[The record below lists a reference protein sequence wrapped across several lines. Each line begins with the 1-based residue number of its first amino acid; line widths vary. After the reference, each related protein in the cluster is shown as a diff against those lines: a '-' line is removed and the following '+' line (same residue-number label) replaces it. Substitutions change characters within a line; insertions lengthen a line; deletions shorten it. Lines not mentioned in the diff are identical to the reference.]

1 LFEKQQ
7 SIRYQ
12 SSLNNG
18 QASLRGIRLDTQFI
32 VSTAIILATFG
43 IYIGIAIYNK
53 ARATSDFYVA
63 GRGIPPVFN
72 GMAIGADWMSAAS
85 FIGLAGT
92 VMILGYDGLAYIMGW
107 TGGYLLLTFLLA
119 PQLRKY
125 GRYTVPEFIGD
136 RYASHT
142 ARVIAAICTIIISFT
157 YSIGQLSGSGVVIG
171 RLFEIDAKVGTLI
184 GVVLIAFY
192 SAFGGMKG
200 ITWTQVAQYI
210 ILIIAYLI
218 PVIFMSL
225 QITGNPMPWISYG
238 DIVGKMGELDR
249 ELGISEYFAPFT
261 NGTKWQFIA
270 LLFTLMAGTAGL
282 PHVIVRFYTVST
294 MKAARWSGAWAL
306 LFIGLL
312 YLSAPAY
319 AAFSRFILM
328 TKVAGSNIDA
338 LPSWTKSWVDTG
350 KLKVAD
356 SNGDGILQWKELII
370 SNDIVVMAT
379 PEIANLGVFVIGL
392 VAAGA
397 MAAALS
403 TAGGLMIAISSSFAH
418 DIYYRV
424 FKPNATEK
432 SRLAVARWSIVVA
445 TVLAGLVAL
454 NPPGVITQIVAWAF
468 ALASGTF
475 FPALVLGVWWKRSN
489 AKGVI
494 AGLLFGLGVTLTYI
508 FMARAGITI
517 LGIIGTGAGIFG
529 ATAGFLANIIVS
541 LITKAP
547 SQKLQEEVIDLRYPE
562 QMTFK
567 NGEVWVDDDVNLTK

>member
-1 LFEKQQ
+1 MDAQFLV
-7 SIRYQ
+7 
-12 SSLNNG
+12 SL
-18 QASLRGIRLDTQFI
+18 S
-32 VSTAIILATFG
+32 IILLTFA
-43 IYIGIAIYNK
+43 IYIGIAVYNK

-63 GRGIPPVFN
+63 GRGIPPIYN

-136 RYASHT
+136 RYESHT
-142 ARVIAAICTIIISFT
+142 ARVIAAVCTIIISFT

-171 RLFEIDAKVGTLI
+171 RLFEIDAKVGTMI

-192 SAFGGMKG
+192 AAFGGMKG

-225 QITGNPMPWISYG
+225 QLTGNPVPWLSYG
-238 DIVGKMGELDR
+238 HVINEMAEIDR
-249 ELGISEYFAPFT
+249 ELGISEYFAPFE
-261 NGTKWQFIA
+261 NSSKWQFLA

-319 AAFSRFILM
+319 AAFSRFILL
-328 TKVAGSNIDA
+328 KNVANQPIDS
-338 LPSWTKSWVDTG
+338 LPAWTKPWVDTG
-350 KLKVAD
+350 KLQLAD
-356 SNGDGILQWKELII
+356 GNGDGILQWSEMMI

-379 PEIANLGVFVIGL
+379 PEIANLGLFVIGL

-424 FKPNATEK
+424 LKPNSTEAN
-432 SRLAVARWSIVVA
+432 RLAVARISIIAA
-445 TVLAGLVAL
+445 TVLAGLIAL

-489 AKGVI
+489 KYGVTWGMIVGLAVTLAYIFAAKYGGFTI
-494 AGLLFGLGVTLTYI
+494 AG
-508 FMARAGITI
+508 
-517 LGIIGTGAGIFG
+517 IIDTGAGIFG
-529 ATAGFLANIIVS
+529 ATAAFITNIVVS
-541 LITKAP
+541 LATAEP
-547 SQKLQEEVIDLRYPE
+547 SQKIQEEVINLRYPE
-562 QMTFK
+562 QMVYK
-567 NGEVWVDDDVNLTK
+567 DGDVYLKRDA

>member
-1 LFEKQQ
+1 M
-7 SIRYQ
+7 
-12 SSLNNG
+12 
-18 QASLRGIRLDTQFI
+18 DTQFL
-32 VSTAIILATFG
+32 VSLSIILATFAL
-43 IYIGIAIYNK
+43 YVGIAVYNK
-53 ARATSDFYVA
+53 AKATSDFYVA
-63 GRGIPPVFN
+63 SRGVPPIFN

-85 FIGLAGT
+85 FIGMAGT
-92 VMILGYDGLAYIMGW
+92 IMLLGYDGLAYIMGW

-136 RYASHT
+136 RYNSHT
-142 ARVIAAICTIIISFT
+142 ARIIAAICTIIISFT

-171 RLFEIDAKVGTLI
+171 RLFEIDAKLGTMI

-192 SAFGGMKG
+192 AAFGGMKG

-225 QITGNPMPWISYG
+225 QITNNPAPWLSYG
-238 DIVGKMGELDR
+238 KIVGEMGELDR
-249 ELGISEYFAPFT
+249 QLGISEYFAPFT
-261 NGTKWQFIA
+261 NGTKWQFMA
-270 LLFTLMAGTAGL
+270 LMFTLMAGTAGL

-328 TKVAGSNIDA
+328 KNVVGQKISE
-338 LPSWTKSWVDTG
+338 LPAWTTTWVNTG
-350 KLKVAD
+350 KLAVAD
-356 SNGDGILQWKELII
+356 ANGDGILQWQELTIA
-370 SNDIVVMAT
+370 NDIVVMAT

-424 FKPNATEK
+424 MKPNATEEK
-432 SRLAVARWSIVVA
+432 RLSVARWSIAVA
-445 TVLAGLVAL
+445 TLLAGLIAL
-454 NPPGVITQIVAWAF
+454 NPPGAITQIVAWAF

-475 FPALVLGVWWKRSN
+475 FPALLLGVWWKRSN
-489 AKGVI
+489 AKGVT
-494 AGLLFGLGVTLTYI
+494 AGMLVGLAVTLTYI
-508 FMARAGITI
+508 FAAKYGGFTIAGII
-517 LGIIGTGAGIFG
+517 DTGAGVFG
-529 ATAGFLANIIVS
+529 AVAAILTNVIVS
-541 LITKAP
+541 LSTAAP
-547 SQKLQEEVIDLRYPE
+547 SQELQDEVLDLRYPE
-562 QMTFK
+562 QMTYK
-567 NGEVWVDDDVNLTK
+567 DGQVWLKDENL

>member
-1 LFEKQQ
+1 
-7 SIRYQ
+7 
-12 SSLNNG
+12 
-18 QASLRGIRLDTQFI
+18 LDTQFL
-32 VSTAIILATFG
+32 VSLSIILATFG
-43 IYIGIAIYNK
+43 LYIGIALYNTAK
-53 ARATSDFYVA
+53 ETSEFYVA
-63 GRGIPPVFN
+63 GRGVPPIFN

-85 FIGLAGT
+85 FIGMAGT
-92 VMILGYDGLAYIMGW
+92 IMLLGYDGLAYIMGW

-136 RYASHT
+136 RFNSHT
-142 ARVIAAICTIIISFT
+142 ARVIAAITTIIISFT

-171 RLFEIDAKVGTLI
+171 RLFEIDAKLGTMI

-192 SAFGGMKG
+192 AAFGGMKG

-225 QITGNPMPWISYG
+225 QITSSALPWLSYG
-238 DIVGKMGELDR
+238 ELVGKMGELDR

-261 NGTKWQFIA
+261 NGTKWQFLA
-270 LLFTLMAGTAGL
+270 LMFTLMAGTAGL

-328 TKVAGSNIDA
+328 TKVAGSKISE
-338 LPSWTKSWVDTG
+338 LPAWTKTWVDTG
-350 KLKVAD
+350 KLQVAD
-356 SNGDGILQWKELII
+356 GNGDGVLQWSELII

-403 TAGGLMIAISSSFAH
+403 TAGGLMIAISSAFAH

-424 FKPNATEK
+424 MKPNATEK
-432 SRLAVARWSIVVA
+432 TRLNVARISIVVA
-445 TVLAGLVAL
+445 TLFAGLIAL
-454 NPPGVITQIVAWAF
+454 DPPGAITQIVAWAF

-475 FPALVLGVWWKRSN
+475 FPALILGVWWKRSN
-489 AKGVI
+489 AQGVI
-494 AGLLFGLGVTLTYI
+494 AGMLVGLGVTLGYI
-508 FMARAGITI
+508 FAAKYGGFTI
-517 LGIIGTGAGIFG
+517 LGIIDTGAGVFG
-529 ATAGFLANIIVS
+529 ASAAILANVIVS
-541 LITKAP
+541 LATPAP
-547 SQKLQEEVIDLRYPE
+547 SQKIQEEVLDLRYPE
-562 QMTFK
+562 QMTYK
-567 NGEVWVDDDVNLTK
+567 NGEVWMNDDATKSV

>member
-1 LFEKQQ
+1 M
-7 SIRYQ
+7 
-12 SSLNNG
+12 
-18 QASLRGIRLDTQFI
+18 DTQFL
-32 VSTAIILATFG
+32 VSLSIILCTFAL
-43 IYIGIAIYNK
+43 YIGIAIYNK
-53 ARATSDFYVA
+53 AKATSDFYVA
-63 GRGIPPVFN
+63 GRGVPPIFN

-85 FIGLAGT
+85 FIGMAGT
-92 VMILGYDGLAYIMGW
+92 IMLLGYDGLAYIMGW

-125 GRYTVPEFIGD
+125 GRYTVPDFIGD
-136 RYASHT
+136 RFDSHT

-171 RLFEIDAKVGTLI
+171 RLFEIDAKVGTMI
-184 GVVLIAFY
+184 GVILIAFY
-192 SAFGGMKG
+192 AAFGGMKG

-225 QITGNPMPWISYG
+225 QLTGNPMPWISYG
-238 DIVGKMGELDR
+238 ELVGKMGELDR

-261 NGTKWQFIA
+261 NGTKWQFLA
-270 LLFTLMAGTAGL
+270 LMFTLMAGTAGL

-319 AAFSRFILM
+319 SAFSRFILM
-328 TKVAGSNIDA
+328 TKVAGSKITE
-338 LPSWTKSWVDTG
+338 LPAWTKTWVDTG
-350 KLKVAD
+350 KLQVAD
-356 SNGDGILQWKELII
+356 GNGDGILQWSELII

-379 PEIANLGVFVIGL
+379 PEIANLGMFVIGL

-424 FKPNATEK
+424 LKPNATEK
-432 SRLAVARWSIVVA
+432 KRLSVARWSIVLA
-445 TVLAGLVAL
+445 TLFAGLIAL
-454 NPPGVITQIVAWAF
+454 NPPGAITQIVAWAF
-468 ALASGTF
+468 ALATGTF

-489 AKGVI
+489 SQGVI
-494 AGLLFGLGVTLTYI
+494 AGLLVGLGVTLAYI
-508 FMARAGITI
+508 FAAKYGGFTI
-517 LGIIGTGAGIFG
+517 LGIIDTGAGVFG
-529 ATAGFLANIIVS
+529 AVAAFTANIVVS
-541 LITKAP
+541 LMTPAP
-547 SQKLQEEVIDLRYPE
+547 SQKIQDEVMDLRYPE
-562 QMTFK
+562 QMVYK
-567 NGEVWVDDDVNLTK
+567 NGDVWMNDDGPKSV

>member
-1 LFEKQQ
+1 MD
-7 SIRYQ
+7 
-12 SSLNNG
+12 
-18 QASLRGIRLDTQFI
+18 AQFI
-32 VSTAIILATFG
+32 VSLTIILLTFAL
-43 IYIGIAIYNK
+43 YIGIAIYNTAK
-53 ARATSDFYVA
+53 QTSDFYVA
-63 GRGIPPVFN
+63 GRGVPPIFN

-85 FIGLAGT
+85 FIGMAGT
-92 VMILGYDGLAYIMGW
+92 IMLLGYDGLAYIMGW
-107 TGGYLLLTFLLA
+107 TGGYLLLTFFFA

-136 RYASHT
+136 RYNSHS

-171 RLFEIDAKVGTLI
+171 RLFEIDAKIGTMI
-184 GVVLIAFY
+184 GVILIAFY
-192 SAFGGMKG
+192 AAFGGMKG

-225 QITGNPMPWISYG
+225 QITNNPAPWLSYG
-238 DIVGKMGELDR
+238 KIVEEMGELDR
-249 ELGISEYFAPFT
+249 QLGISEYFAPFT
-261 NGTKWQFIA
+261 NDTKWQFLA
-270 LLFTLMAGTAGL
+270 LMFTLMAGTAGL

-328 TKVAGSNIDA
+328 TNVAGRKLSE
-338 LPSWTKSWVDTG
+338 LPAWTETWVNTG
-350 KLKVAD
+350 KLQIAD
-356 SNGDGILQWKELII
+356 GNGDGILQWNELII

-379 PEIANLGVFVIGL
+379 PEIANLGMFVIGL

-424 FKPNATEK
+424 LKPQASEK
-432 SRLAVARWSIVVA
+432 NRLAVARWSIVIA
-445 TVLAGLVAL
+445 TLLAGVIAL
-454 NPPGVITQIVAWAF
+454 DPPGAITQIVAWAF

-475 FPALVLGVWWKRSN
+475 FPALLIGVWWKRSN
-489 AKGVI
+489 TPGVI
-494 AGLLFGLGVTLTYI
+494 SGMIVGLAVTLIYI
-508 FMARAGITI
+508 FASKYGGFTIAGII
-517 LGIIGTGAGIFG
+517 DTGAGVFG
-529 ATAGFLANIIVS
+529 AFAGIITNIIVS
-541 LITKAP
+541 LSTKAP
-547 SQKLQEEVIDLRYPE
+547 SIEKQEEVINLRYPE
-562 QMTFK
+562 QMTYK
-567 NGEVWVDDDVNLTK
+567 DGDVWMD

>member
-1 LFEKQQ
+1 
-7 SIRYQ
+7 
-12 SSLNNG
+12 
-18 QASLRGIRLDTQFI
+18 LDTQFL
-32 VSTAIILATFG
+32 VSLSIILATFAL
-43 IYIGIAIYNK
+43 YIGIAIYNK

-63 GRGIPPVFN
+63 GRGVPPVFN

-85 FIGLAGT
+85 FIGMAGT
-92 VMILGYDGLAYIMGW
+92 IMLLGYDGLAYIMGW

-136 RYASHT
+136 RYDSHS
-142 ARVIAAICTIIISFT
+142 ARVIAAVCTIIISFT

-171 RLFEIDAKVGTLI
+171 RLFEIDAKLGTMI

-192 SAFGGMKG
+192 AAFGGMKG

-210 ILIIAYLI
+210 VLIIAYLI

-225 QITGNPMPWISYG
+225 QLTNSPLPWLSYG
-238 DIVGKMGELDR
+238 ELVGKMGELDR

-261 NGTKWQFIA
+261 NGTKWQFLA
-270 LLFTLMAGTAGL
+270 LMFTLMCGTAGL

-328 TKVAGSNIDA
+328 TKIAGSEINN
-338 LPSWTKSWVDTG
+338 LPAWTKSWIDTG
-350 KLKVAD
+350 KLQLAD
-356 SNGDGILQWKELII
+356 GNGDGVLQWNELII

-424 FKPNATEK
+424 WKPESTEK
-432 SRLAVARWSIVVA
+432 KRLSVARWSIVIA
-445 TVLAGLVAL
+445 TLLAGLIAL
-454 NPPGVITQIVAWAF
+454 NPPGAITQIVAWAF
-468 ALASGTF
+468 AIATGTF

-489 AKGVI
+489 SQGVI
-494 AGLLFGLGVTLTYI
+494 AGLLVGLGVTLGYI
-508 FMARAGITI
+508 FAAKYGGFTI
-517 LGIIGTGAGIFG
+517 LGIIDTGAGVFG
-529 ATAGFLANIIVS
+529 AAAAFLTNIAVS
-541 LITKAP
+541 LATPAP
-547 SQKLQEEVIDLRYPE
+547 SQKLQEEVLDLRYPE
-562 QMTFK
+562 QMTYK
-567 NGEVWVDDDVNLTK
+567 NGDVWMNTDESAKS

>member
-1 LFEKQQ
+1 M
-7 SIRYQ
+7 
-12 SSLNNG
+12 
-18 QASLRGIRLDTQFI
+18 DTQFL
-32 VSTAIILATFG
+32 VSLSIILATFAL
-43 IYIGIAIYNK
+43 YIGIAVYNK

-63 GRGIPPVFN
+63 GRGVPPIFN

-85 FIGLAGT
+85 FIGMAGT
-92 VMILGYDGLAYIMGW
+92 IMLLGYDGLAYIMGW

-136 RYASHT
+136 RYNSHT
-142 ARVIAAICTIIISFT
+142 ARVIAAICTIVISFT

-171 RLFEIDAKVGTLI
+171 RLFEIDAKLGTMI

-192 SAFGGMKG
+192 AAFGGMKG

-225 QITGNPMPWISYG
+225 QLTNNPLPWISYG
-238 DIVGKMGELDR
+238 ELVGKMGELDR

-261 NGTKWQFIA
+261 NGTKWQFLA
-270 LLFTLMAGTAGL
+270 LMFTLMAGTAGL

-328 TKVAGSNIDA
+328 TKVAGSSISE
-338 LPSWTKSWVDTG
+338 LPAWTKTWVDTG
-350 KLKVAD
+350 KLQLAD
-356 SNGDGILQWKELII
+356 GNGDGILQWSELII

-418 DIYYRV
+418 DIFYRV
-424 FKPNATEK
+424 WKPDSTEK
-432 SRLAVARWSIVVA
+432 TRLSVARWSIVAA
-445 TVLAGLVAL
+445 TLLAGLIAL
-454 NPPGVITQIVAWAF
+454 NPPGAITQIVAWAF
-468 ALASGTF
+468 ALATGTF

-494 AGLLFGLGVTLTYI
+494 SGLLVGLGVTLAYI
-508 FMARAGITI
+508 FAAKYGGFTI
-517 LGIIGTGAGIFG
+517 LGIIDTGAGVFG
-529 ATAGFLANIIVS
+529 AAAAFLTNIIVS
-541 LITKAP
+541 KATEAP
-547 SQKLQEEVIDLRYPE
+547 SKNIQEEVINLRYPE
-562 QMTFK
+562 QMIYK
-567 NGEVWVDDDVNLTK
+567 DGEVWMDEGKSKSV

>member
-1 LFEKQQ
+1 M
-7 SIRYQ
+7 
-12 SSLNNG
+12 
-18 QASLRGIRLDTQFI
+18 DVQFI
-32 VSTAIILATFG
+32 VSLTIILLTFAL
-43 IYIGIAIYNK
+43 YIGIAIYNTAK
-53 ARATSDFYVA
+53 QTSDFYVA
-63 GRGIPPVFN
+63 GRGVPPIFN

-85 FIGLAGT
+85 FIGMAGT
-92 VMILGYDGLAYIMGW
+92 IMLLGYDGLAYVMGW

-136 RYASHT
+136 RYNSHS

-171 RLFEIDAKVGTLI
+171 RLFEIDAKIGTMI
-184 GVVLIAFY
+184 GVILIAFY
-192 SAFGGMKG
+192 AAFGGMKG

-225 QITGNPMPWISYG
+225 QITNNPAPWLSYG
-238 DIVGKMGELDR
+238 KIVEEMGELDR
-249 ELGISEYFAPFT
+249 QLGISEYFAPFT
-261 NGTKWQFIA
+261 NDTKWQFPA
-270 LLFTLMAGTAGL
+270 LMFTLMAGTAGL

-328 TKVAGSNIDA
+328 TNVAGRKLSE
-338 LPSWTKSWVDTG
+338 LPAWTETWVNTG
-350 KLKVAD
+350 KLQIAD
-356 SNGDGILQWKELII
+356 GNGDGILQWNELII

-379 PEIANLGVFVIGL
+379 PEIANLGMFVIGL

-424 FKPNATEK
+424 LKPQASEK
-432 SRLAVARWSIVVA
+432 NRLAVARWSIVIA
-445 TVLAGLVAL
+445 TLLAGVIAL
-454 NPPGVITQIVAWAF
+454 DPPGAITQIVAWAF

-475 FPALVLGVWWKRSN
+475 FPALLIGVWWKRSN
-489 AKGVI
+489 TPGVI
-494 AGLLFGLGVTLTYI
+494 SGMIVGLAVTLIYI
-508 FMARAGITI
+508 FASKYGGFTIAGII
-517 LGIIGTGAGIFG
+517 DTGAGVFG
-529 ATAGFLANIIVS
+529 AFAGIVTNIIVS
-541 LITKAP
+541 LSTKAP
-547 SQKLQEEVIDLRYPE
+547 SIEKQEEVINLRYPE
-562 QMTFK
+562 QMTYK
-567 NGEVWVDDDVNLTK
+567 DGEVWMD

>member
-1 LFEKQQ
+1 M
-7 SIRYQ
+7 
-12 SSLNNG
+12 
-18 QASLRGIRLDTQFI
+18 DTQFL
-32 VSTAIILATFG
+32 VSSSIIITTFML
-43 IYIGIAIYNK
+43 YIGIAVYNK
-53 ARATSDFYVA
+53 ARQTSEFYVA
-63 GRGIPPVFN
+63 GRGVPAVFN

-85 FIGLAGT
+85 FIGMAGT
-92 VMILGYDGLAYIMGW
+92 VMMLGYDGLAYIMGW
-107 TGGYLLLTFLLA
+107 TGGYLFLTFLLA

-125 GRYTVPEFIGD
+125 GKYTVPEFIGD
-136 RYASHT
+136 RYNSHT
-142 ARVIAAICTIIISFT
+142 ARVLAAVCTIIISFT

-171 RLFEIDAKVGTLI
+171 RLFEIDAVYGTMLGAI
-184 GVVLIAFY
+184 LIAFY
-192 SAFGGMKG
+192 ATFGGMKG

-218 PVIFMSL
+218 PVIFMSF
-225 QITGNPMPWISYG
+225 QITGNPLPWLSYG
-238 DIVGKMGELDR
+238 EIVSELGEIDR
-249 ELGISEYFAPFT
+249 ELGLSEYFAPFT
-261 NGTKWQFIA
+261 NGTKWQFLA

-328 TKVAGSNIDA
+328 KNVVGSKISE
-338 LPSWTKSWVDTG
+338 LPDWTRSWVDTG
-350 KLKVAD
+350 MLKVAD
-356 SNGDGILQWKELII
+356 TNGDGILQWSELMIA
-370 SNDIVVMAT
+370 NDIVVMAT

-424 FKPNATEK
+424 IKPDATEEK
-432 SRLAVARWSIVVA
+432 RLTVARWSIAIA
-445 TVLAGLVAL
+445 TILAGLVAL
-454 NPPGVITQIVAWAF
+454 NPPGAITQVVAWAF

-489 AKGVI
+489 AQGVI
-494 AGLLFGLGVTLTYI
+494 AGLLVGLVVTLSYI
-508 FMARAGITI
+508 FAAKYGGWTI
-517 LGIIGTGAGIFG
+517 LGIIDTGAGVFG
-529 ATAGFLANIIVS
+529 ATAGILTNIIVS
-541 LITKAP
+541 KLTAAP
-547 SQKLQEEVIDLRYPE
+547 PQHLQDEVVNLRYPE
-562 QMTFK
+562 QMTYK
-567 NGEVWVDDDVNLTK
+567 NGEVYLNEDVNKTT

>member
-1 LFEKQQ
+1 M
-7 SIRYQ
+7 
-12 SSLNNG
+12 
-18 QASLRGIRLDTQFI
+18 LDTQFF
-32 VSTAIILATFG
+32 VSLLVILASFA

-53 ARATSDFYVA
+53 ARATSEFYVA
-63 GRGIPPVFN
+63 GRGVPAVFN

-85 FIGLAGT
+85 FIGMAGT
-92 VMILGYDGLAYIMGW
+92 IMLLGYDGLAYIMGW

-136 RYASHT
+136 RYDSHL
-142 ARVIAAICTIIISFT
+142 ARFIAAICTIIISFT

-171 RLFEIDAKVGTLI
+171 RLFEIDAKLGTMI
-184 GVVLIAFY
+184 GVILIAFY
-192 SAFGGMKG
+192 AAFGGMKG
-200 ITWTQVAQYI
+200 ITWTQVAQYL
-210 ILIIAYLI
+210 ILISAYLI

-225 QITGNPMPWISYG
+225 QLTGNPIPWISYG
-238 DIVGKMGELDR
+238 EIVGKMGELDR

-261 NGTKWQFIA
+261 NDTKWQFIA
-270 LLFTLMAGTAGL
+270 LMLTLMAGTAGL
-282 PHVIVRFYTVST
+282 PHVIVRFYTVSS

-328 TKVAGSNIDA
+328 TNVAGSKITE
-338 LPSWTKSWVDTG
+338 LPEWTQPWIDTG
-350 KLKVAD
+350 RLQLAD
-356 SNGDGILQWKELII
+356 ENGDGILQWNELII

-424 FKPNATEK
+424 WKPEATEK
-432 SRLAVARWSIVVA
+432 TRLNVARWSIAIA
-445 TVLAGLVAL
+445 TLLAGLIAL
-454 NPPGVITQIVAWAF
+454 NPPGAITQIVAWAF
-468 ALASGTF
+468 ALATGTF

-489 AKGVI
+489 SKGVI
-494 AGLLFGLGVTLTYI
+494 AGLLVGLIFTFSYI
-508 FMARAGITI
+508 FAAKYGGFTI
-517 LGIIGTGAGIFG
+517 LGITDTGAGIFG
-529 ATAGFLANIIVS
+529 AVAAFLTNIIVS
-541 LITKAP
+541 LTTEEP
-547 SQKLQEEVIDLRYPE
+547 SKKIQEEVMDLRYSE
-562 QMTFK
+562 QMVFK
-567 NGEVWVDDDVNLTK
+567 DGEVWMVNGNKKT

>member
-1 LFEKQQ
+1 M
-7 SIRYQ
+7 
-12 SSLNNG
+12 
-18 QASLRGIRLDTQFI
+18 DTQFL
-32 VSTAIILATFG
+32 VSLVIILATFAL
-43 IYIGIAIYNK
+43 YIGIAVYNQAK
-53 ARATSDFYVA
+53 ATSDFYVA
-63 GRGIPPVFN
+63 GRGVHPVFN

-85 FIGLAGT
+85 FIGMAGT
-92 VMILGYDGLAYIMGW
+92 IMLLGYDGLAYIMGW

-136 RYASHT
+136 RFDSHT
-142 ARVIAAICTIIISFT
+142 ARVIAALSTMIISFT

-171 RLFEIDAKVGTLI
+171 RLLEVDTKVGTMI
-184 GVVLIAFY
+184 GVVLIAIY
-192 SAFGGMKG
+192 AALGGMKG

-225 QITGNPMPWISYG
+225 QITGNPLPWLSYG
-238 DIVGKMGELDR
+238 KIVAEIGELDR
-249 ELGISEYFAPFT
+249 QLGVSQYFVPFT
-261 NGTKWQFIA
+261 NGTKWQMLA
-270 LLFTLMAGTAGL
+270 LTFSLMAGTAGL

-294 MKAARWSGAWAL
+294 MKNARWSGAWAL

-328 TKVAGSNIDA
+328 TQVAGSKITE
-338 LPSWTKSWVDTG
+338 LPAWTASWINTG
-350 KLKVAD
+350 KLAMID
-356 SNGDGILQWKELII
+356 ANGDGIIQWIEMKI

-403 TAGGLMIAISSSFAH
+403 TAGGLLIAISSAFAH

-424 FKPNATEK
+424 FNPQATDEK
-432 SRLAVARWSIVVA
+432 RLKVGRITIVVA
-445 TVLAGLVAL
+445 TLLAGLTAL

-468 ALASGTF
+468 ALASSTF
-475 FPALVLGVWWKRSN
+475 FPILFLGVWWKRAN
-489 AKGVI
+489 TKGAI
-494 AGLLFGLGVTLTYI
+494 AGMLVGLLTALSYI
-508 FMARAGITI
+508 LAAKYGGFRIAGITD
-517 LGIIGTGAGIFG
+517 TGAGVFG
-529 ATAGFLANIIVS
+529 ATASFIAIIVVS
-541 LITKAP
+541 LFTAAP
-547 SQKLQEEVIDLRYPE
+547 PKHLQDEVTNLHYPE
-562 QMTFK
+562 QMVYK
-567 NGEVWVDDDVNLTK
+567 DGEVWLDEHVG

>member
-1 LFEKQQ
+1 M
-7 SIRYQ
+7 
-12 SSLNNG
+12 
-18 QASLRGIRLDTQFI
+18 DTQFL
-32 VSTAIILATFG
+32 VSTSIILLTFAL
-43 IYIGIAIYNK
+43 YIGIAVYNK
-53 ARATSDFYVA
+53 AKATSDFYVA
-63 GRGIPPVFN
+63 GRGVPPIFN

-136 RYASHT
+136 RYNSHT

-171 RLFEIDAKVGTLI
+171 RLFEIDAKVGTMI

-192 SAFGGMKG
+192 AAFGGMKG
-200 ITWTQVAQYI
+200 ITWTQVAQYVV
-210 ILIIAYLI
+210 LIIAYLI

-225 QITGNPMPWISYG
+225 QITGNPAPWISYG
-238 DIVGKMGELDR
+238 ELVGKIGELDR
-249 ELGISEYFAPFT
+249 ELGVSEYFAPFT
-261 NGTKWQFIA
+261 NGTKWQFMA
-270 LLFTLMAGTAGL
+270 LMFTLMAGTAGL

-328 TKVAGSNIDA
+328 TKVAGSQISD

-350 KLKVAD
+350 KLQVAD
-356 SNGDGILQWKELII
+356 ANGDGILQWKEIII

-432 SRLAVARWSIVVA
+432 NRLAVARWSIVIA
-445 TVLAGLVAL
+445 TVLAGIVAL

-475 FPALVLGVWWKRSN
+475 FPALLLGVWWRRSN
-489 AKGVI
+489 AQGVI
-494 AGLLFGLGVTLTYI
+494 AGMLVGLGVTLTYI
-508 FMARAGITI
+508 FLARSGVT
-517 LGIIGTGAGIFG
+517 LFGIIDTGAGVFG
-529 ATAGFLANIIVS
+529 AAAATIANIVVS
-541 LITKAP
+541 LMTKAP
-547 SQKLQEEVIDLRYPE
+547 SQKIQEEVMDLRYPE

-567 NGEVWVDDDVNLTK
+567 DGEVWVNDDVDFKA

>member
-1 LFEKQQ
+1 M
-7 SIRYQ
+7 
-12 SSLNNG
+12 
-18 QASLRGIRLDTQFI
+18 DTQFI
-32 VSTAIILATFG
+32 VSTSIILLTFAL
-43 IYIGIAIYNK
+43 YIGIAVYNK
-53 ARATSDFYVA
+53 AKATSDFYVA
-63 GRGIPPVFN
+63 GRGVPPIFN

-136 RYASHT
+136 RYNSHT

-171 RLFEIDAKVGTLI
+171 RLFEIDAKVGTMI

-192 SAFGGMKG
+192 AAFGGMKG

-210 ILIIAYLI
+210 VLIVAYLI

-225 QITGNPMPWISYG
+225 QITGNPAPWISYG
-238 DIVGKMGELDR
+238 ELVGKIGELDR
-249 ELGISEYFAPFT
+249 ELGVSEYFAPFT
-261 NGTKWQFIA
+261 NGTKWQFMA
-270 LLFTLMAGTAGL
+270 LMFTLMAGTAGL

-328 TKVAGSNIDA
+328 TKVAGSKISD
-338 LPSWTKSWVDTG
+338 LPAWTASWVDTG
-350 KLKVAD
+350 KLQVAD
-356 SNGDGILQWKELII
+356 ANGDGILQWKEIII

-424 FKPNATEK
+424 FKPNATERN
-432 SRLAVARWSIVVA
+432 RLAVARWSIVVA
-445 TVLAGLVAL
+445 TVLAGVVAL

-475 FPALVLGVWWKRSN
+475 FPALLLGVWWKRSN
-489 AKGVI
+489 AQGVI
-494 AGLLFGLGVTLTYI
+494 AGMLVGLAVTLTYI
-508 FMARAGITI
+508 FLARSGVT
-517 LGIIGTGAGIFG
+517 LFGIIDTGAGVFG
-529 ATAGFLANIIVS
+529 AASAAIANFVVS
-541 LITKAP
+541 LMTKAP
-547 SQKLQEEVIDLRYPE
+547 SQKIQEEVMDLRYPE

-567 NGEVWVDDDVNLTK
+567 DGEVWVDDEVDFKA

>member
-1 LFEKQQ
+1 M
-7 SIRYQ
+7 
-12 SSLNNG
+12 
-18 QASLRGIRLDTQFI
+18 DTQFI
-32 VSTAIILATFG
+32 VSTSIILLTFAL
-43 IYIGIAIYNK
+43 YIGIAVYNK
-53 ARATSDFYVA
+53 AKATSDFYVA
-63 GRGIPPVFN
+63 GRGVPPIFN

-136 RYASHT
+136 RYNSHT

-171 RLFEIDAKVGTLI
+171 RLFEIDAKVGTMI

-192 SAFGGMKG
+192 AAFGGMKG
-200 ITWTQVAQYI
+200 ITWTQVAQYVV
-210 ILIIAYLI
+210 LIIAYLI

-225 QITGNPMPWISYG
+225 QITGNPAPWISYG
-238 DIVGKMGELDR
+238 ELVGKIGELDR
-249 ELGISEYFAPFT
+249 ELGVSEYFAPFT
-261 NGTKWQFIA
+261 NGTKWQFMA
-270 LLFTLMAGTAGL
+270 LMFTLMAGTAGL

-328 TKVAGSNIDA
+328 TKVAGSQISD

-350 KLKVAD
+350 KLQVAD
-356 SNGDGILQWKELII
+356 ANGDGILQWKEIII

-424 FKPNATEK
+424 FRPNATEK
-432 SRLAVARWSIVVA
+432 NRLAVARWSIVIA
-445 TVLAGLVAL
+445 TVLAGIVAL

-475 FPALVLGVWWKRSN
+475 FPALLLGVWWRRSN
-489 AKGVI
+489 AQGVI
-494 AGLLFGLGVTLTYI
+494 AGMLVGLGVTLTYI
-508 FMARAGITI
+508 FLARSGVT
-517 LGIIGTGAGIFG
+517 LFGIIDTGAGVFG
-529 ATAGFLANIIVS
+529 AAAATIANIVVS
-541 LITKAP
+541 LMTKAP
-547 SQKLQEEVIDLRYPE
+547 SQKIQEEVMDLRYPE

-567 NGEVWVDDDVNLTK
+567 DGEVWVNDDVDFKA

>member
-1 LFEKQQ
+1 M
-7 SIRYQ
+7 
-12 SSLNNG
+12 
-18 QASLRGIRLDTQFI
+18 DTQFL
-32 VSTAIILATFG
+32 VSLSIILATFG
-43 IYIGIAIYNK
+43 LYIGIAIYNTAK
-53 ARATSDFYVA
+53 QTSDFYVA
-63 GRGIPPVFN
+63 SRGVPPVFN

-85 FIGLAGT
+85 FIGMAGT
-92 VMILGYDGLAYIMGW
+92 IMLLGYDGLAYIMGW

-136 RYASHT
+136 RYNSHT
-142 ARVIAAICTIIISFT
+142 ARVIAAISTIIISFT

-171 RLFEIDAKVGTLI
+171 RLFEIDAKLGTMI

-192 SAFGGMKG
+192 AAFGGMKG

-225 QITGNPMPWISYG
+225 QVTSSALPWLSYG
-238 DIVGKMGELDR
+238 ELVGKMGELDR

-261 NGTKWQFIA
+261 NGTKWQFLA
-270 LLFTLMAGTAGL
+270 LMFTLMAGTAGL

-328 TKVAGSNIDA
+328 TKVAGSKISE
-338 LPSWTKSWVDTG
+338 LPAWTKTWVDTG
-350 KLKVAD
+350 KLQVAD
-356 SNGDGILQWKELII
+356 GNGDGVLQWSELII

-403 TAGGLMIAISSSFAH
+403 TAGGLMIAISSAFAH

-424 FKPNATEK
+424 MKPNATEK
-432 SRLAVARWSIVVA
+432 TRLNVARLSIVIA
-445 TVLAGLVAL
+445 TLFAGLIAL
-454 NPPGVITQIVAWAF
+454 DPPGAITQIVAWAF

-475 FPALVLGVWWKRSN
+475 FPALILGVWWKRSN
-489 AKGVI
+489 SQGVI
-494 AGLLFGLGVTLTYI
+494 AGMLVGLAVTLGYI
-508 FMARAGITI
+508 FAAKYGGFTI
-517 LGIIGTGAGIFG
+517 LGIIDTGAGVFG
-529 ATAGFLANIIVS
+529 ATAAILANVIVS
-541 LITKAP
+541 LATPAP
-547 SQKLQEEVIDLRYPE
+547 SQKIQEEVLDLRYPE
-562 QMTFK
+562 QMTYK
-567 NGEVWVDDDVNLTK
+567 NGEVWMNDDATKSV

>member
-1 LFEKQQ
+1 M
-7 SIRYQ
+7 
-12 SSLNNG
+12 
-18 QASLRGIRLDTQFI
+18 DTQFL
-32 VSTAIILATFG
+32 VSLSIILATFG
-43 IYIGIAIYNK
+43 LYIGIALYNTAK
-53 ARATSDFYVA
+53 ETSDFYVA
-63 GRGIPPVFN
+63 GRGVPPIFN

-85 FIGLAGT
+85 FIGMAGT
-92 VMILGYDGLAYIMGW
+92 IMLLGYDGLAYIMGW

-136 RYASHT
+136 RFNSHT
-142 ARVIAAICTIIISFT
+142 ARVIAAITTIIISFT

-171 RLFEIDAKVGTLI
+171 RLFEIDAKLGTMI

-192 SAFGGMKG
+192 AAFGGMKG

-225 QITGNPMPWISYG
+225 QITSSPLPWLSYG
-238 DIVGKMGELDR
+238 ELVGKMGELDR

-261 NGTKWQFIA
+261 NGTKWQFLA
-270 LLFTLMAGTAGL
+270 LMFTLMAGTAGL

-328 TKVAGSNIDA
+328 TKVAGSKITE
-338 LPSWTKSWVDTG
+338 LPAWTKTWVDTG
-350 KLKVAD
+350 KLQLAD
-356 SNGDGILQWKELII
+356 GNGDGVLQWKELII

-403 TAGGLMIAISSSFAH
+403 TAGGLMIAISSAFAH

-424 FKPNATEK
+424 MKPNATEK
-432 SRLAVARWSIVVA
+432 TRLNVARISIVVA
-445 TVLAGLVAL
+445 TLFAGLIAL
-454 NPPGVITQIVAWAF
+454 DPPGAITQIVAWAF

-475 FPALVLGVWWKRSN
+475 FPALILGVWWKRSN
-489 AKGVI
+489 AQGVI
-494 AGLLFGLGVTLTYI
+494 AGMLVGLGVTLAYI
-508 FMARAGITI
+508 FAAKYGGFTI
-517 LGIIGTGAGIFG
+517 LGIIDTGAGVFG
-529 ATAGFLANIIVS
+529 ASAAIIANIVVS
-541 LITKAP
+541 LATPAP
-547 SQKLQEEVIDLRYPE
+547 SQKIQEEVLDLRYPE
-562 QMTFK
+562 QMVYK
-567 NGEVWVDDDVNLTK
+567 NGEVWMNDDGTKAL